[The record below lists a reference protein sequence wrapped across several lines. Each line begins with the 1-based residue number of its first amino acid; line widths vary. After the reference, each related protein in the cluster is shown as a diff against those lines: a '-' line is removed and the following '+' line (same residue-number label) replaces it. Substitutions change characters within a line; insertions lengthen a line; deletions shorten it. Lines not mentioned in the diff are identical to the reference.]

1 MIMYTKNINRLF
13 TTTLLSVLLSAV
25 SAQEFKAPA
34 KLPAPQS
41 KGYAPVNDIKMYYEV
56 YGAGKPIVLVH
67 GSYMTIPLNFSELI
81 PILSKTNKVIAV
93 ELQGHGRTA
102 DTERLF
108 SYDMLADDIAG
119 LLDHLRLDSAILLGY
134 SFGAT
139 IVLNTA
145 MRHPEKVT
153 KLVFISS
160 TFKHDGWTPDVRQIL
175 KMIVPEFFENTP
187 LKTYYDSLAP
197 NPANWKSFVKKLAAF
212 DTTYFDLGK
221 TNVGKIK
228 CPVLIIKA
236 DNDGVDLHHTAEM
249 YSALGGNISAD
260 MVPQPKSQLVVIPNK
275 AHVTLMMDTAELM
288 RYIGPFVRQ

>member
-1 MIMYTKNINRLF
+1 MLTKYINRIIV
-13 TTTLLSVLLSAV
+13 TVVISVSISTV
-25 SAQEFKAPA
+25 TAQEFKAPT
-34 KLPAPQS
+34 KLPPPES
-41 KGYAPVNDIKMYYEV
+41 KGYAPVNGIKMYYET
-56 YGAGKPIVLVH
+56 YGTGKPIVLVH
-67 GSYMTIPLNFSELI
+67 GSYMTIPLNFSEVI
-81 PILSKTNKVIAV
+81 PILSKTNRVIAV

-102 DTERLF
+102 DTGRPF
-108 SYDMLADDIAG
+108 SYDVLADDIAG

-145 MRHPEKVT
+145 IRHPSKVT

-175 KMIVPEFFENTP
+175 KMIVPECFEKTP

-197 NPANWKSFVKKLAAF
+197 YPANWKPFVKKLAAF
-212 DTTYFDLGK
+212 DTTHFDLGK
-221 TNVGKIK
+221 SNLRKIK

-236 DNDGVDLHHTAEM
+236 DNDGVDLHHTTEM
-249 YSALGGNISAD
+249 YSLLGGNISAD

-275 AHVTLMMDTAELM
+275 AHVTLMMDTEELM
-288 RYIGPFVRQ
+288 RYVKPFVWQ